1 MYNSKFTALLL
12 SDDNN
17 IIATKNYR
25 LERLNHLTQYFSD
38 ISLPSIPHFNLGWIL
53 SPIFSLGALFRG
65 LLFSDS
71 TSKQPNFNL
80 DEEKFN
86 ILLKHINDYVDN
98 TIQEKLKINNDILIK
113 EVNDRLVITIAN
125 HLNDALKQYEYRL
138 TTKDVEVIVNQIKV
152 QLNNDLDEK
161 EKSILAK
168 ISLNNQ
174 ENIEKIKSIASV
186 SMSSQQKNTE
196 AQNIDLDKIIEMI
209 LESNKLSSLLDDRIN
224 NIQSSDVEKI
234 KSEIVGKFAIYDD
247 ELNRLKIGQ
256 TSISDDLIRFKR
268 ENDDAMKS
276 ILMRIDDK
284 FATFSDYSS
293 IDLSV
298 RKSLLN
304 ILGINNSPEMSDET
318 LLKEWIENTFVA
330 KNYLEQHLQNLEL
343 KINEAFSKQVD
354 KNAGIF
360 MEDINEKLKS
370 QIKILIDQK
379 NEELKSTNLNVHGG
393 ILNEADVIKIVK
405 DILAVYDADKTGLVD
420 YSLESAGG
428 EIIST
433 RCTENY
439 RTKSAEISIFG
450 IPIWYPT
457 NTPRTVISPTVAVG
471 SCWAFKGFPGY
482 IVIKLSNLIKVT
494 GFTVEHIPQSNAPNN
509 VIDSAPNNFT
519 VWVGQKLFL

>member
-1 MYNSKFTALLL
+1 MSE
-12 SDDNN
+12 DNN

-38 ISLPSIPHFNLGWIL
+38 VSLPSIPHLNFGWIL
-53 SPIFSLGALFRG
+53 TPLFSLGALFRG

-98 TIQEKLKINNDILIK
+98 TIQEKLKLNNDIMINQ
-113 EVNDRLVITIAN
+113 VNDRLVITIAN
-125 HLNDALKQYEYRL
+125 HLKDALKQYEYHL

-161 EKSILAK
+161 EKNILAK
-168 ISLNNQ
+168 ISLSNQ

-186 SMSSQQKNTE
+186 SMNSQQKNTD
-196 AQNIDLDKIIEMI
+196 AQNIDLDKIIAMI
-209 LESNKLSSLLDDRIN
+209 LESNKLTSLLDDRIN
-224 NIQSSDVEKI
+224 IIQNSDVEKI
-234 KSEIVGKFAIYDD
+234 KFEIERKFAIYND
-247 ELNRLKIGQ
+247 ELNRLEIGQ
-256 TSISDDLIRFKR
+256 TSIFDDLVRFKR
-268 ENDDAMKS
+268 ENDEAMKS
-276 ILMRIDDK
+276 ILIRIDDK
-284 FATFSDYSS
+284 FSTFSDYSS

-304 ILGINNSPEMSDET
+304 ILSDEAS
-318 LLKEWIENTFVA
+318 LLKEWLEKTFVA
-330 KNYLEQHLQNLEL
+330 KSYLEQHLQNLEL
-343 KINEAFSKQVD
+343 KINEAFSQQVD
-354 KNAGIF
+354 KNTGIF

-370 QIKILIDQK
+370 QIKILIEQK

-393 ILNEADVIKIVK
+393 ILSEVDVIKIVK
-405 DILAVYDADKTGLVD
+405 DVLAVYDADKTGLVD

-494 GFTVEHIPQSNAPNN
+494 GFTVEHIPKSNAPNN

-519 VWVGQKLFL
+519 VWVGHN